1 MSSETKLIFSGELGL
16 LIPCVVAFSVSFLAL
31 PPYIKWLKQQQINQF
46 LREEGPQSH
55 QHKAKTPT
63 TGGVVFIFSTLVVTL
78 AYWFW
83 SRQSIDVSA
92 CLVLFAGIVCA
103 LVGWMDDMM
112 KVQQKA
118 NKGISGFVRLGIETV
133 LGLVVGLVLLALNS
147 NVTKTLVPAGFAV
160 AAADANLQTLV
171 TKGSSNIGDAF
182 FIMAPIMV
190 FLVLA
195 TFLSAAV
202 TNAFNLHDGMDGL
215 AAGTGSQVLA
225 TMALLLLYSG
235 QPALA
240 AIAAAGAGAL
250 IGFLMHNK
258 YPAKIFMGDT
268 GSLFIGGL
276 MAYLTIAGGLVLW
289 FIPLSL
295 IYILEAL
302 SVMAQVVYFKLTKQ
316 YTPEKPM
323 SAPALILTKLTK
335 RLPGEGKRLFRMA
348 PLHHHFEAVFAERG
362 IEEWE
367 VVAGFWIVQA
377 VICVSVMTAYLLW
390 H

>member
-1 MSSETKLIFSGELGL
+1 MSTETKLFFSGELGL
-16 LIPCVVAFSVSFLAL
+16 LIPCVVAFSVSFLTL

-63 TGGVVFIFSTLVVTL
+63 MGGVCFIFSTMVTTL
-78 AYWFW
+78 AYWFICHK
-83 SRQSIDVSA
+83 QIDLSA
-92 CLVLFAGIVCA
+92 CLVLFASLICA
-103 LVGWMDDMM
+103 LVGLMDDMA
-112 KVQQKA
+112 KVRQKA
-118 NKGISGFVRLGIETV
+118 NKGISGFVRLGIETA
-133 LGLVVGLVLLALNS
+133 LGLVAGLVLFSMSPTILK
-147 NVTKTLVPAGFAV
+147 VLVPTSFAV
-160 AAADANLQTLV
+160 AAANVNMQTLV
-171 TKGSSNIGDAF
+171 VGSAF
-182 FIMAPIMV
+182 FIMAPLVV
-190 FLVLA
+190 FLILS

-215 AAGTGSQVLA
+215 AAGTGAQLLA

-240 AIAAAGAGAL
+240 DIAAAGAGAL

-268 GSLFIGGL
+268 GSLFVGGL

-289 FIPLSL
+289 FVPLSA

-323 SAPALILTKLTK
+323 SAPALIFLKLTK

-348 PLHHHFEAVFAERG
+348 PLHHHFEAVFADKG
-362 IEEWE
+362 VEEYE
-367 VVAGFWIVQA
+367 VVAGFWVVQT
-377 VICVSVMTAYLLW
+377 VLCVSVIAAYLMW

>member
-1 MSSETKLIFSGELGL
+1 MSLDTKLFFSGELGL
-16 LIPCVVAFSVSFLAL
+16 LIPCVVAFSVSFLTL

-63 TGGVVFIFSTLVVTL
+63 MGGVCFIFATLVTTL
-78 AYWFW
+78 AYWFIF
-83 SRQSIDVSA
+83 RKQFDLSA
-92 CLVLFAGIVCA
+92 CLVLFCGLLCS
-103 LVGWMDDMM
+103 LVGFMDDMA
-112 KVQQKA
+112 KVRQKA
-118 NKGISGFVRLGIETV
+118 NKGISGFVRLGIETA
-133 LGLVVGLVLLALNS
+133 LGLVAGLVLVAISS
-147 NVTKTLVPAGFAV
+147 NVLKVLVPTSFAV
-160 AAADANLQTLV
+160 AAADANLKTLV
-171 TKGSSNIGDAF
+171 VGSAF
-182 FIMAPIMV
+182 FIIAPLVV
-190 FLVLA
+190 FLILS

-215 AAGTGSQVLA
+215 AAGTGAQVLA

-240 AIAAAGAGAL
+240 DMAAAGAGAL

-289 FIPLSL
+289 FIPLSA
-295 IYILEAL
+295 IYIFEAL

-323 SAPALILTKLTK
+323 SAPALILLKLTK

-348 PLHHHFEAVFAERG
+348 PLHHHFEAVLADKG
-362 IEEWE
+362 VEEYE
-367 VVAGFWIVQA
+367 VVAGFWVVQTLLCVG
-377 VICVSVMTAYLLW
+377 VIAAYLLW

>member
-1 MSSETKLIFSGELGL
+1 MSTETKLFFSGELGL
-16 LIPCVVAFSVSFLAL
+16 LIPCVVAFSVSFLTL

-63 TGGVVFIFSTLVVTL
+63 MGGVCFIFSTLVTTL
-78 AYWFW
+78 AYWLVCHK
-83 SRQSIDVSA
+83 QIDVSA
-92 CLVLFAGIVCA
+92 CLVLFASLLCA
-103 LVGWMDDMM
+103 LVGLMDDMA
-112 KVQQKA
+112 KVKQKA
-118 NKGISGFVRLGIETV
+118 NKGISGFVRLGIETA
-133 LGLVVGLVLLALNS
+133 LGLVAGLVLVSLSA
-147 NVTKTLVPAGFAV
+147 NVLKVLVPTSLAV
-160 AAADANLQTLV
+160 AAANANMQTLV
-171 TKGSSNIGDAF
+171 VGSAF
-182 FIMAPIMV
+182 FIMAPLVV
-190 FLVLA
+190 FLTLS

-215 AAGTGSQVLA
+215 AAGTGAQVLA

-240 AIAAAGAGAL
+240 DMAAAGAGAL

-268 GSLFIGGL
+268 GSLFVGGL

-289 FIPLSL
+289 FIPLSA

-302 SVMAQVVYFKLTKQ
+302 SVMAQVVYFKLTKE
-316 YTPEKPM
+316 YTPEKPI
-323 SAPALILTKLTK
+323 SAPALIFLKLTK

-348 PLHHHFEAVFAERG
+348 PLHHHFEAVLAERG
-362 IEEWE
+362 VEEYE
-367 VVAGFWIVQA
+367 VVAGFWVVQT
-377 VICVSVMTAYLLW
+377 VLCISVLSAYLLW

>member
-1 MSSETKLIFSGELGL
+1 MSTETKLFFSGELGL
-16 LIPCVVAFSVSFLAL
+16 LIPCVVAFSVSFLTL

-63 TGGVVFIFSTLVVTL
+63 MGGVCFIFSTMVTTL
-78 AYWFW
+78 AYWFICHK
-83 SRQSIDVSA
+83 QIDLSA
-92 CLVLFAGIVCA
+92 CLVLFASLICA
-103 LVGWMDDMM
+103 LVGLMDDMA
-112 KVQQKA
+112 KVRQKA
-118 NKGISGFVRLGIETV
+118 NKGISGFVRLGIETA
-133 LGLVVGLVLLALNS
+133 LGLVAGLVLFSMSPTILK
-147 NVTKTLVPAGFAV
+147 VLVPTSFAV
-160 AAADANLQTLV
+160 AAANVNMQTLV
-171 TKGSSNIGDAF
+171 VGSAF
-182 FIMAPIMV
+182 FIMAPLVV
-190 FLVLA
+190 FLILS

-215 AAGTGSQVLA
+215 AAGTGAQVLA

-240 AIAAAGAGAL
+240 DIAAAGAGAL

-268 GSLFIGGL
+268 GSLFVGGL

-289 FIPLSL
+289 FVPLSA

-323 SAPALILTKLTK
+323 SAPALIFLKLTK

-348 PLHHHFEAVFAERG
+348 PLHHHFEAVFADKG
-362 IEEWE
+362 VEEYE
-367 VVAGFWIVQA
+367 VVAGFWVVQT
-377 VICVSVMTAYLLW
+377 VLCVSVIAAYLMW